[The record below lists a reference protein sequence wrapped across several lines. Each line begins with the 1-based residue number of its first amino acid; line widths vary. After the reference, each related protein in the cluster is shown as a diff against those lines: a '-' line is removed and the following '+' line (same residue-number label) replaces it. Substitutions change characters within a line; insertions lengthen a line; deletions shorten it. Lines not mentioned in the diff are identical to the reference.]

1 MLTLFSAR
9 FTIYTREG
17 VEEMSERIAEAR
29 KAIGMSQK
37 TLAKELGIAANTL
50 SGYENGNHKPD
61 SDILVA
67 VSSITG
73 CTVDYLLNRV
83 DGFHEY
89 YDPNNQKK
97 SPAPAEAKARE
108 INAKHIMDVFVSA
121 GIMPAG
127 EDLSNEDLIFLR
139 SIANAVSTWFQERH
153 QTG

>member
-50 SGYENGNHKPD
+50 SGYENDNHKPD

-97 SPAPAEAKARE
+97 SPAPAEAETEDTTKWLTDLLIERGY
-108 INAKHIMDVFVSA
+108 IRT
-121 GIMPAG
+121 G
-127 EDLSNEDLIFLR
+127 EDISDRDADFLIHWIGML
-139 SIANAVSTWFQERH
+139 NAWFEKE
-153 QTG
+153 